1 MYEAWGQYSIFR
13 KTVSISSVT
22 ERERRPVST
31 IEIAPTAI
39 SATANFG
46 NLFGGKYSFIGSSGA
61 K

>member
-31 IEIAPTAI
+31 IEIPVGVI
-39 SATANFG
+39 
-46 NLFGGKYSFIGSSGA
+46 L
-61 K
+61 